1 MPDSFSIRFVCETI
15 FSTNVCPE
23 ATFCSDSE
31 EIVSSASEI
40 VATMLHV
47 YQEKYCDSETGIIA
61 SHSSYY
67 YVWKNDEEIEYVVL
81 RPYLG
86 E

>member
-1 MPDSFSIRFVCETI
+1 MQANLPSCRQGRKCIILSLLISIYGYNYTEDNIGDINPIRY
-15 FSTNVCPE
+15 
-23 ATFCSDSE
+23 E
-31 EIVSSASEI
+31 EE
-40 VATMLHV
+40 
-47 YQEKYCDSETGIIA
+47 YCDSETGIIA